1 MCSNGGVGEGHAS
14 VGPCQ
19 GIASS
24 RGYQTQDGIVQ
35 NRVYS
40 GHGEGSQEGSRGRER
55 QREGESREAE
65 AAMTMWRDGGGERKG
80 GKPKKRQERS

>member
-1 MCSNGGVGEGHAS
+1 MPRH
-14 VGPCQ
+14 PFLLRLPDTRQ
-19 GIASS
+19 
-24 RGYQTQDGIVQ
+24 GIVQ

-65 AAMTMWRDGGGERKG
+65 AAMTMWREEGGERKG
-80 GKPKKRQERS
+80 GEPKKGQERN

>member
-1 MCSNGGVGEGHAS
+1 M
-14 VGPCQ
+14 GPRQ

-24 RGYQTQDGIVQ
+24 CGHQTQDSIVQ

-40 GHGEGSQEGSRGRER
+40 GLGEGSQEGSRGRER

-65 AAMTMWRDGGGERKG
+65 AAMTMWREGRGERG
-80 GKPKKRQERS
+80 DEGRGDEGRGAQEGAREKLRVTG